1 MVDSLFDDN
10 DRPQEPASI
19 GELFGDCPQVAEVDA
34 EVTEEA
40 SSSLQPPQ
48 RSLLRSRRRPDPQDP
63 ERLDLQ
69 SKKQKRQDNLASNR
83 KFRWKS
89 HDSDTHGSIPMRKAG
104 EADDTVD
111 MPQESQEQ
119 EAAIASCL
127 FSSDVLRYGGESIA
141 SFLGCSRWTVASNIV
156 RFSAAA
162 WDAAYFFS
170 AKIFDQIA
178 SMIRQSS
185 EQPQAGQ
192 QGFCMRP
199 RLYLHIR
206 EYDETPITLMVSADG
221 EAKQME
227 GGSGDSG
234 AASGGPGPGG
244 NGNSFVHAREHQKKR
259 GKKDSE
265 MCKLFVTEQR
275 WACLLTGQKNRCDHN
290 HGGEGQFSSLCIEGG
305 VPTKLQVIAANTGG
319 LIGKAL
325 QQTTSTVYDSTAR
338 SLCDLSCDIV
348 CSDNYSANHVAETL
362 LRESREQRGQKNQR
376 HGTFHFLCALP
387 CNVFY

>member
-1 MVDSLFDDN
+1 MVESLFDD
-10 DRPQEPASI
+10 DRPQVLDQPVSI
-19 GELFGDCPQVAEVDA
+19 GDLFGDSPEVAEVILDA

-48 RSLLRSRRRPDPQDP
+48 RRKRRRLDPQRPDPQRPDP
-63 ERLDLQ
+63 QRLDLQ
-69 SKKQKRQDNLASNR
+69 SQKQKRQELLNQNR
-83 KFRWKS
+83 KFRWVK
-89 HDSDTHGSIPMRKAG
+89 HDSQAG
-104 EADDTVD
+104 EAQADDTVAKD
-111 MPQESQEQ
+111 IPQGH

-127 FSSDVLRYGGESIA
+127 FSSDVLRYGSDSIA

-162 WDAAYFFS
+162 WHAAYFFS

-185 EQPQAGQ
+185 EQRQAGQ
-192 QGFCMRP
+192 QGFCLRP

-206 EYDETPITLMVSADG
+206 EYDETPINILVSANC

-227 GGSGDSG
+227 GGSGSGDSG
-234 AASGGPGPGG
+234 AASGGPGPA
-244 NGNSFVHAREHQKKR
+244 NSFVHGREGQKKMDQ
-259 GKKDSE
+259 KDSQL
-265 MCKLFVTEQR
+265 CKLFVTEQR
-275 WACLLTGQKNRCDHN
+275 WACLLTGQKNRYDHN

-305 VPTKLQVIAANTGG
+305 VPTKLQVIAANTGE

-362 LRESREQRGQKNQR
+362 LREQRGHKDQR
-376 HGTFHFLCALP
+376 HGIHGTFHFLCALP